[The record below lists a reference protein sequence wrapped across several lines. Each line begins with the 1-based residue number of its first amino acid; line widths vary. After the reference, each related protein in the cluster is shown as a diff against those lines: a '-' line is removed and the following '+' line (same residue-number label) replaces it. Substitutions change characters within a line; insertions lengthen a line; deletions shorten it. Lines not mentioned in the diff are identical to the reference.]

1 MSFHNSKMFISNYKL
16 TTQISIF
23 LDYETLSNSM
33 NNYAK
38 LLQCLQNSGLVER
51 FHQSLQNMLHK
62 YIHEK
67 KERLFRHL
75 LICLQHFKTLMN
87 QSTKVYSI

>member
-1 MSFHNSKMFISNYKL
+1 
-16 TTQISIF
+16 
-23 LDYETLSNSM
+23 M

-38 LLQCLQNSGLVER
+38 LLQCLQNSGLVVR

-67 KERLFRHL
+67 KERLFGHL

-87 QSTKVYSI
+87 LQKYIPFEILFGAKAILPLDLEAGVYLVQ